1 MCLAP
6 QPMLLSSA
14 PVRWGSPLRPVSC
27 QQSVM
32 VAAFWGAIYPS
43 SLLFLDRRK
52 GSWSWQS
59 LDVLLANLLLPREI
73 FQGVSDRFPS
83 SACLNT
89 SKRKLAT

>member
-32 VAAFWGAIYPS
+32 VAAFWEPYTPAPFS
-43 SLLFLDRRK
+43 FWTAEKDL
-52 GSWSWQS
+52 
-59 LDVLLANLLLPREI
+59 
-73 FQGVSDRFPS
+73 GVGR
-83 SACLNT
+83 A
-89 SKRKLAT
+89 